1 MKSILRASLL
11 LAAIA
16 GSAQASSTIDNLN
29 RFAYGANIGWM
40 DCRADGANG
49 VVIGEFVCSGY
60 IYAANVG
67 WINLGGGAPVNGIQ
81 YQNNSAADFG
91 VNTDGLGNLRGLAWG
106 ANIGWVN
113 FEAQGAP
120 KVDLWSGRLTGFVYG
135 ANVGW
140 LSLSNAL
147 AFVQSDTIRPGADT
161 DGDGIADAW
170 ELLHFGDLTTANSKS
185 DFDHDGFTDL
195 QEYLADTDPKDPSS
209 NLRITLYSF
218 AANGSPVTLTWNSR
232 PTRGYR
238 VLQQVNLDSGFP
250 WTDVGLGL
258 FAPDAG
264 PTTTRVF
271 VLPSSRRAPRFFE
284 IEAFRPL
291 AP

>member
-1 MKSILRASLL
+1 MKSILRALL
-11 LAAIA
+11 FLAAITW
-16 GSAQASSTIDNLN
+16 SAQAASTIDNLN

-40 DCRADGANG
+40 DGRADGANG
-49 VVIGEFVCSGY
+49 VVIGEFVCSGF

-67 WINLGGGAPVNGIQ
+67 WINLGSGAPVNGIQ
-81 YQNNSAADFG
+81 YQNISAADFG

-140 LSLSNAL
+140 ISLSNAL
-147 AFVQSDTIRPGADT
+147 AFVQTDTIRPGADT
-161 DGDGIADAW
+161 DGDAFAD
-170 ELLHFGDLTTANSKS
+170 
-185 DFDHDGFTDL
+185 
-195 QEYLADTDPKDPSS
+195 PVPS
-209 NLRITLYSF
+209 
-218 AANGSPVTLTWNSR
+218 PH
-232 PTRGYR
+232 
-238 VLQQVNLDSGFP
+238 
-250 WTDVGLGL
+250 
-258 FAPDAG
+258 
-264 PTTTRVF
+264 
-271 VLPSSRRAPRFFE
+271 FFE